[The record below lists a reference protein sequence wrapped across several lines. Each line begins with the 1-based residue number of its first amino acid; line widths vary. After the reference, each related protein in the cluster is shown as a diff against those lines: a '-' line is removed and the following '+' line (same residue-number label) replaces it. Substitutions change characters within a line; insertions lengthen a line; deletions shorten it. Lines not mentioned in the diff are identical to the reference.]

1 MTEFFFERSRQ
12 SSPSI
17 LDGRQTALSQTT
29 NDEDDDDFGNGF
41 MALEENPRSKEI
53 FWPVIDSSNILSVS
67 RADSGRVSSRNSNEE
82 TDNKGRVSV
91 EEMGYVNH
99 DEAKE
104 EDRELEEDMDEE
116 NDFFGLK
123 NADENEMK
131 VNYW

>member
-17 LDGRQTALSQTT
+17 LDVRQTALSQTT

-67 RADSGRVSSRNSNEE
+67 RADSGRVSSRNFDEE

-91 EEMGYVNH
+91 EEMGSVNH

>member
-1 MTEFFFERSRQ
+1 
-12 SSPSI
+12 
-17 LDGRQTALSQTT
+17 
-29 NDEDDDDFGNGF
+29 

-67 RADSGRVSSRNSNEE
+67 RADSGRVSSRISDEE

-91 EEMGYVNH
+91 EEMGSVNH